1 MKQQVDLRIP
11 AVLAMLLAAMALSPA
26 ALAQHGEGRGH
37 GRGHGVGHGGPAHQ
51 WHGNIARFHD
61 HDWGVWRGGH
71 WSHARHDGRL
81 GWWWVVGPSWYYY
94 PAPVYPYPSPWLP
107 SDVFITGPGGAVPM
121 PPTQFWYYC
130 PGSRNYY
137 PYVSFCP
144 GGWRQ
149 VPATPDAGVP
159 PPIPQ
164 VP

>member
-1 MKQQVDLRIP
+1 MNMKQQAELLIV
-11 AVLAMLLAAMALSPA
+11 ALLAALALSPA
-26 ALAQHGEGRGH
+26 ALAQHGEGRGQGH
-37 GRGHGVGHGGPAHQ
+37 GRGHDVGRGGPSHQ

-107 SDVFITGPGGAVPM
+107 SEVFITGPGGAVPM

-130 PGSRNYY
+130 PASRNYY
-137 PYVSFCP
+137 PYVNFCP

-149 VPATPDAGVP
+149 VPATPDAVAPAPVP
-159 PPIPQ
+159 R